1 MSPVSSAHSAH
12 STVRGSIDL
21 FTMLLLTGPTHTGGG
36 CGRLS
41 TDAARDRS
49 PPQLFQH
56 RCTRKCTQATR
67 VHVTLSLEHTSRC
80 SSGGA
85 GRNQRIIEAGPDY
98 VAPCPMVSAGLGSGL
113 GIGLGLGLANPN
125 ANANPNPIPIPNPN
139 QHLAPWLVHLLVVD
153 RPLAC
158 RPKGY
163 SYRVT
168 V

>member
-1 MSPVSSAHSAH
+1 
-12 STVRGSIDL
+12 
-21 FTMLLLTGPTHTGGG
+21 
-36 CGRLS
+36 
-41 TDAARDRS
+41 
-49 PPQLFQH
+49 
-56 RCTRKCTQATR
+56 
-67 VHVTLSLEHTSRC
+67 
-80 SSGGA
+80 
-85 GRNQRIIEAGPDY
+85 
-98 VAPCPMVSAGLGSGL
+98 MVSAGLGSGL

>member
-1 MSPVSSAHSAH
+1 M
-12 STVRGSIDL
+12 
-21 FTMLLLTGPTHTGGG
+21 
-36 CGRLS
+36 
-41 TDAARDRS
+41 
-49 PPQLFQH
+49 
-56 RCTRKCTQATR
+56 
-67 VHVTLSLEHTSRC
+67 
-80 SSGGA
+80 
-85 GRNQRIIEAGPDY
+85 NQRIIEAGPDY

-125 ANANPNPIPIPNPN
+125 ANANPNPNPIPN

-163 SYRVT
+163 RVT